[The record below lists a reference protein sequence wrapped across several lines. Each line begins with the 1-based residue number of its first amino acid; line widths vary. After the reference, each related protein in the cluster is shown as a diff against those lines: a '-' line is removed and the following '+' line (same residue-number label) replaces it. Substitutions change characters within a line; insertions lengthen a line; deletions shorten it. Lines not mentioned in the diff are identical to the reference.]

1 MNGRAIAAILLPWV
15 MIPVVNG
22 AMRPDIEYG
31 RAGGQ
36 SLLMDA
42 YIPEGSGP
50 FPAVVVV
57 HGGAWVAGDK
67 RLNVQP
73 LFQPLN
79 DAGFAVFSIS
89 YRLASD
95 IFTFGLGAEDVR
107 HAIRFVRSHAQ
118 AYNVDPARI
127 ALLGESAG
135 GHLAS
140 LAALQ
145 AQMPDESVSAVVAL
159 YSPTDLVAIA
169 RTSSLIPENIRESI
183 KGTPWADMI
192 LAGLRRF
199 SPIEQLHANMPPFL
213 LMHGTADTLVPFE
226 QSKRMC
232 ERIREAGG
240 ACDLIPVRNAPH
252 GIRRWESVKEA
263 AGYKRDIVAWLNR
276 HLSLSES
283 IILSQ

>member
-1 MNGRAIAAILLPWV
+1 
-15 MIPVVNG
+15 
-22 AMRPDIEYG
+22 MRPDIEYG

-42 YIPEGSGP
+42 YLPEGAGP
-50 FPAVVVV
+50 FPAVIVV
-57 HGGAWVAGDK
+57 HGGGWVAGDK

-73 LFQPLN
+73 LLQPLN

-89 YRLASD
+89 YRLAND
-95 IFTFGLGAEDVR
+95 IFSFGFGAEDVKQAVR
-107 HAIRFVRSHAQ
+107 HVRSHAEEYHID
-118 AYNVDPARI
+118 AARI

-135 GHLAS
+135 GHLAE

-145 AQMPDESVSAVVAL
+145 AATPEETVSAVVAL
-159 YSPTDLVAIA
+159 YAPSDLVAIA
-169 RTSSLIPENIRESI
+169 RTSTLIPENIRESI

-199 SPIEQLHANMPPFL
+199 SPIEQLRPNMPPFL

-240 ACDLIPVRNAPH
+240 SCDIIPVRNAPH
-252 GIRRWESVKEA
+252 GIRRWETLREA
-263 AGYKRDIVAWLNR
+263 AGYKRDIVGWLQR
-276 HLSLSES
+276 QLKSSEP
-283 IILSQ
+283 IILAQ